1 MSGVLLTGGLI
12 AAELT
17 LLLCTTESSTS
28 GACQVMN
35 FERDIFFK
43 DIYSESSQRHQALAH
58 LHPLHPR
65 PQLQQQ
71 LQAPQPQP
79 QQQQLHQRSASHLKT
94 IPLGLGMV
102 FAIHY
107 SILQSVDLMVV
118 TVA

>member
-35 FERDIFFK
+35 FKRDIFFK

-58 LHPLHPR
+58 LHLHPLHPR

-71 LQAPQPQP
+71 LQPQQPRPQP
-79 QQQQLHQRSASHLKT
+79 QQQQQQPQPQT
-94 IPLGLGMV
+94 QPP
-102 FAIHY
+102 
-107 SILQSVDLMVV
+107 
-118 TVA
+118 

>member
-35 FERDIFFK
+35 FKRDIFFK

-94 IPLGLGMV
+94 IPLCLGMV
-102 FAIHY
+102 FAIHD